1 LPATKINS
9 YAFDVQEVF
18 NFMKIKLV
26 QPKKPVKAGPAVIS
40 SVKYYN
46 FGNFLRHQ
54 IYLAE
59 SMDFKN

>member
-1 LPATKINS
+1 
-9 YAFDVQEVF
+9 
-18 NFMKIKLV
+18 MKIKLV
-26 QPKKPVKAGPAVIS
+26 QPKKPVKAGLAVLS

-59 SMDFKN
+59 SMVVWTSKTNVKSLSAFKYDRF

>member
-1 LPATKINS
+1 
-9 YAFDVQEVF
+9 
-18 NFMKIKLV
+18 MKIKLV
-26 QPKKPVKAGPAVIS
+26 QPKKPVKAGLAVLS

>member
-1 LPATKINS
+1 ML
-9 YAFDVQEVF
+9 DVQKVF

-26 QPKKPVKAGPAVIS
+26 QPKKPVKAGLAVLS

>member
-1 LPATKINS
+1 
-9 YAFDVQEVF
+9 
-18 NFMKIKLV
+18 MKIKLV
-26 QPKKPVKAGPAVIS
+26 QPKKTVKADLAVLS

-46 FGNFLRHQ
+46 FGNFLRHR